1 MNERFKRTELLIG
14 CAAMDAL
21 KNSKVIVFGAGG
33 VGGAAIEALAR
44 AGVGEIHVVDPDV
57 LSESNINRQILATSA
72 TVGKSKA
79 KCAAE
84 RIGEIN
90 PECRAVVH
98 ELFYTKEDKGG
109 IVLADF
115 DFVIDAI
122 DTVSSKLTLIE
133 EATESGVPIICSMGT
148 GNKLDPT
155 RLTVSDI
162 SKTNT
167 CPLAAVIRRECRRR
181 GIRRLKVVWSDEIPR
196 RAVVDEGEDHG
207 RHAPGSI
214 SFVPPVAGYVAAGEA
229 IKAIAGIE

>member
-1 MNERFKRTELLIG
+1 MSERFKRTELLIG
-14 CAAMDAL
+14 AGATDAL
-21 KNSKVIVFGAGG
+21 KAAKVIVFGAGG
-33 VGGAAIEALAR
+33 VGGASIEALAR
-44 AGVGEIHVVDPDV
+44 AGVGEIHVVDPDT
-57 LSESNINRQILATSA
+57 LSESNINRQILATSD

-79 KCAAE
+79 RCAAD
-84 RIGEIN
+84 RILSIN
-90 PECRAVVH
+90 PDCKAVVH
-98 ELFYTKEDKGG
+98 ELFYTREDKGG

-122 DTVSSKLTLIE
+122 DTVSSKLALIE
-133 EATESGVPIICSMGT
+133 EAYATGVPIICSMGT

-167 CPLAAVIRRECRRR
+167 CPLAAVIRRECRKR
-181 GIRRLKVVWSDEIPR
+181 GIGKLKVVWSDEIPR
-196 RAVVDEGEDHG
+196 RVVVEEGDDHG

-214 SFVPPVAGYVAAGEA
+214 SFVPPVAGYIAAGEA